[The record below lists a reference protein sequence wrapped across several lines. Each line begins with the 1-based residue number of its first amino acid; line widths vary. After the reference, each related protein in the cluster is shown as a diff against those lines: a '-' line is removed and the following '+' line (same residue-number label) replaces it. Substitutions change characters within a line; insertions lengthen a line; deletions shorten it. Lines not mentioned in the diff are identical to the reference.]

1 VLYLA
6 VSESA
11 WGIDKRGQSRLFG
24 GQGSSL
30 RSTEKRLRLASMLDE
45 ERREVT
51 RASYRRARGAI
62 AWYIGSHWLEIKRM
76 RCHDEPCYHDE
87 GVSQD

>member
-1 VLYLA
+1 VLYLV

-30 RSTEKRLRLASMLDE
+30 RSTETRLRLASMLYE
-45 ERREVT
+45 ERRKVT
-51 RASYRRARGAI
+51 RTSYRRARGAI
-62 AWYIGSHWLEIKRM
+62 ACYIGSHWPEMK
-76 RCHDEPCYHDE
+76 DEVP
-87 GVSQD
+87 